1 MPCRPSDSVRLGKL
15 PFGLLIG
22 RSVFS
27 PPMLQWI
34 DGEVARVKDHE
45 QLWVPALMAHY
56 AAHQVLTREL
66 PALARQKA
74 QSFGKNHYRL
84 KTKFCASWEVYEV
97 LWRCYLENKP
107 ALAHQLQRHPYER
120 EVLRNSKYFG
130 AAIAGIVA
138 ELDYAAAAAPQAG
151 ERDCPFCAE
160 RIKAAAVVCRY
171 CQRDLPPA
179 K

>member
-1 MPCRPSDSVRLGKL
+1 MPCRSGDMVKVGKL
-15 PFGLLIG
+15 PFGLLFG

-27 PPMLQWI
+27 PPMWQWI

-56 AAHQVLTREL
+56 AAHQVLTRDL
-66 PALARQKA
+66 PTLAKQKA
-74 QSFGKNHYRL
+74 QSFTKANFRL
-84 KTKFCASWEVYEV
+84 KAQFCASWQVYEV
-97 LWRCYLENKP
+97 LWRFYLENKP
-107 ALAHQLQRHPYER
+107 VLAQQLQRHPYER

-130 AAIAGIVA
+130 AAIAGILA

-160 RIKAAAVVCRY
+160 RIKAAAVVCRH